1 MQARDLILVSVDD
14 HLVEP
19 PDVFDHH
26 LPARYRDRAP
36 TRRSPGRRLAT
47 SGSSTGRSSRTS
59 ASTRWPGRP
68 REEYG
73 VEPTAFD
80 EMRPGCY
87 DVHERIKDMNAGG
100 VLGSMCFPSFPG
112 FSARLFAAA
121 ADKELAPAVVRA
133 YNDWHVD
140 EWCGA
145 YPGRFIPMGLPI
157 LWDPELCAS
166 EVRRLAAKGVHSLTF
181 TENPA
186 ALGYPSFHEEH
197 WDPLWRAL
205 CDEGVVL
212 SIHLGSSGQL
222 SVTAPDAPVDVM
234 ITLQPMNIC
243 QAAADL
249 VWSRVIKSFPDIR
262 IALSEGGT
270 GWIPYFLDRL
280 DRTYEMHHLWTG
292 QDFGGR
298 LPSEVFREHFLTCFI
313 ADPVGIELR
322 HEIGL
327 DNIAW
332 ECDYPHSDSS
342 WPRAPRSSQAVA
354 ADVPDDELAKITYEN
369 AVPLVLLRPLR
380 PPGTGALHGR
390 RAAGGGGGS
399 LRSRSAPT
407 TRAASSAAVKAS
419 TSASWRSGPRPEPS
433 GGPPGR
439 LADPGELPLSGA
451 RSRSRP
457 PRRPRPRGRGARR
470 AARA

>member
-1 MQARDLILVSVDD
+1 MQAQDLILVSVDD

-36 TRRSPGRRLAT
+36 RVDRRPD
-47 SGSSTGRSSRTS
+47 GSDVWVFDGTVIPNVGLN
-59 ASTRWPGRP
+59 AVAGRP

-112 FSARLFAAA
+112 FSARLFAASE
-121 ADKELAPAVVRA
+121 DKELATAVIRA

-205 CDEGVVL
+205 TDEGVVL

-222 SVTAPDAPVDVM
+222 SITAPNAPVDVM

-249 VWSRVIKSFPDIR
+249 VWSRVIKRFPAIR

-313 ADPVGIELR
+313 ADPVGITLR
-322 HEIGL
+322 HEIGI

-342 WPRAPRSSQAVA
+342 WPRAAEELAAVA
-354 ADVPDDELAKITYEN
+354 AGVPDDELAKITYEN
-369 AVPLVLLRPLR
+369 ACRWYSFDPFAHRARESCTV
-380 PPGTGALHGR
+380 GALRTEAADHSVEVRSYDKGR
-390 RAAGGGGGS
+390 F
-399 LRSRSAPT
+399 
-407 TRAASSAAVKAS
+407 V
-419 TSASWRSGPRPEPS
+419 RSGKGIDLGKMAE
-433 GGPPGR
+433 
-439 LADPGELPLSGA
+439 
-451 RSRSRP
+451 
-457 PRRPRPRGRGARR
+457 R
-470 AARA
+470 ATA